1 MSFLLS
7 FLFLLLFVT
16 PIRADVFCYNGDSAY
31 NMYAQTTA
39 LSVGKLPKQEEM
51 LYESGDIFGEST
63 EHVLNS
69 YTISD
74 LAQSNH
80 MQRFPNVL
88 DRVSVPPGA
97 EIDVVYF
104 FLNYTAHDVG
114 IMEIIMF
121 LSKENSED
129 GDWTKILDI
138 EESEFSWG
146 ETAVLFSEEMLFRS
160 GFLKRYP
167 GLGLVPYGHS
177 GALLLDTFKMSN
189 PIEVKDFKYE
199 GSGGLLDFT
208 VVVANRSN
216 EDQNNLI
223 LQHGGISLEFSIPA
237 KDKVTLKYTLNSN
250 NLVEN
255 SSFEIHNPNSRTEC
269 IALGSH
275 LFEWN
280 KVSAVTL
287 LSLRTQGWVHGAY
300 VQPVAES
307 FCITRIPHTS
317 VFKFAEDNSENDTK
331 VEEKESSRGAVKN
344 KEFVKEVVPEETL
357 GVMSE
362 EVEISILPKTGKI
375 Y

>member
-1 MSFLLS
+1 M
-7 FLFLLLFVT
+7 
-16 PIRADVFCYNGDSAY
+16 
-31 NMYAQTTA
+31 
-39 LSVGKLPKQEEM
+39 
-51 LYESGDIFGEST
+51 
-63 EHVLNS
+63 
-69 YTISD
+69 
-74 LAQSNH
+74 
-80 MQRFPNVL
+80 
-88 DRVSVPPGA
+88 
-97 EIDVVYF
+97 
-104 FLNYTAHDVG
+104 
-114 IMEIIMF
+114 
-121 LSKENSED
+121 
-129 GDWTKILDI
+129 
-138 EESEFSWG
+138 
-146 ETAVLFSEEMLFRS
+146 
-160 GFLKRYP
+160 
-167 GLGLVPYGHS
+167 
-177 GALLLDTFKMSN
+177 LDTFKMSN

-287 LSLRTQGWVHGAY
+287 LSLRTQGRVHGAY